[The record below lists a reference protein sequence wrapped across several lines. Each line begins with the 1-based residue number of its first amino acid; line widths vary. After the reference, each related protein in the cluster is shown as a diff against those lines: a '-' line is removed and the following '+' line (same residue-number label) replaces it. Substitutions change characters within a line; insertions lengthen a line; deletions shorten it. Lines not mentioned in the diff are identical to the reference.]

1 MTKPYWV
8 NLKYALQRV
17 PFVIKERGFL
27 FGLNALAETAQ
38 KELLK
43 SEEKKLCLDF
53 IGEKIGAENPINSSI
68 CKAMRKTQV
77 RELNISV
84 DTGGA
89 TYSTVEFPKKELRAA
104 IKFAIREL
112 AMNGMPR
119 HPKEIDLSSTK
130 SAESHR
136 GYQLGVKVN
145 ARASL
150 GRVSIWGARLSL
162 FYHIDAG
169 RVRFTI
175 VSLGKKIGDRNISG

>member
-17 PFVIKERGFL
+17 PFVLKGRGFL
-27 FGLNALAETAQ
+27 SGLNELTGTVQ

-43 SEEKKLCLDF
+43 SEGRKLCLDF
-53 IGEKIGAENPINSSI
+53 VEEKVGAEATINSSI
-68 CKAMRKTQV
+68 CELMRRAQV

-84 DTGGA
+84 DTGGV
-89 TYSTVEFPKKELRAA
+89 TYSAVEFPEKELGAA
-104 IKFAIREL
+104 IKFALREL

-119 HPKEIDLSSTK
+119 HPKEIDFSSTK

-136 GYQLGVKVN
+136 GYQLGVRVN

-175 VSLGKKIGDRNISG
+175 VSLGKKIDG